1 MKPDTRRGRS
11 KSTRRCNGFFSMHLS
26 HIIIADIVQP
36 NPDLESALRL
46 EDISNKTEEEQT
58 EKEELFDNV
67 KVADEA
73 TAMTHKE
80 VVTADGQ
87 RWLCKQVTIPLFGEK
102 I

>member
-1 MKPDTRRGRS
+1 MKSDTRRGRS
-11 KSTRRCNGFFSMHLS
+11 KSTRRCNGFF
-26 HIIIADIVQP
+26 IADILQP
-36 NPDLESALRL
+36 NPDLESALTL
-46 EDISNKTEEEQT
+46 DDISNKTEKEQT

-73 TAMTHKE
+73 TAMTHKG
-80 VVTADGQ
+80 VVTAGGQ